1 LARTKGL
8 DPSAE
13 EDTKLAEKVKKGDEQ
28 AFQQLFDKHGNWV
41 YNKAYK
47 MLGNHQDTEEVWQDI
62 FVKVWQKIDKWDSK
76 KGSFQAWLNQV
87 ARNTII
93 DAIRKESKNKETLV
107 IMDKDDDNMP
117 LYDYEDTSPTPDK
130 RAEYNEIQENIN
142 FALLQVSKS
151 DHRIAWALRH
161 LEGLSI
167 AEISKTLNR
176 KEGTV
181 KVWIYRCTQELREI
195 LQRQGIRWAS

>member
-1 LARTKGL
+1 MHTKGL
-8 DPSAE
+8 NQSAK
-13 EDTKLAEKVKKGDEQ
+13 EDARLAEKVKTGDEE
-28 AFQQLFDKHGNWV
+28 AFQLLFDKHANWV
-41 YNKAYK
+41 YSKTYK

-62 FVKVWQKIDKWDSK
+62 FVKVWQKIDKWNSN

-93 DAIRKESKNKETLV
+93 DAIRRRNRDQETLV
-107 IMDKDDDNMP
+107 VMDEDDMP
-117 LYDYEDTSPTPDK
+117 LYDYVDTRPTPEEQ
-130 RAEYNEIQENIN
+130 AEYNEIQDNIN
-142 FALLQVSKS
+142 YALMQVSKL

-167 AEISKTLNR
+167 ADISQTLNR

-181 KVWIYRCTQELREI
+181 KVWIFRCTRELRKI
-195 LQRQGIRWAS
+195 LVRQGIRLAN

>member
-1 LARTKGL
+1 MARTKGL
-8 DPSAE
+8 DQSAE
-13 EDTKLAEKVKKGDEQ
+13 EDVQLAERVKTGDEQ
-28 AFQQLFDKHGNWV
+28 AFHVLFDKHRNWV
-41 YNKAYK
+41 YSKAYR

-62 FVKVWQKIDKWDSK
+62 FVKVWEKIDKWDSN

-93 DAIRKESKNKETLV
+93 DAIRKENRNREILL
-107 IMDKDDDNMP
+107 IMDEDDDMP
-117 LYDYEDTSPTPDK
+117 LFDYEDTRPIPEEQ
-130 RAEYNEIQENIN
+130 AESNEIKEIIN
-142 FALLQVSKS
+142 YSLMQISKS
-151 DHRIAWALRH
+151 NHRIAWALRH

-181 KVWIYRCTQELREI
+181 KVWIYRCNRELRGI
-195 LQRQGIRWAS
+195 LMRYGITQVR